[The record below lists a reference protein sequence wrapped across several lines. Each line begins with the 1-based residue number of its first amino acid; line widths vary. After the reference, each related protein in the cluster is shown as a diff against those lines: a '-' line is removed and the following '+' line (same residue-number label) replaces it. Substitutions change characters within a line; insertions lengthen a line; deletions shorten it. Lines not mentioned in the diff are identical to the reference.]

1 MSIAQLQS
9 ARAPGQAA
17 PTQVLPQQQ
26 SSTPQAI
33 TGTLSGMP
41 PQRLLAMYNNPQD
54 TTPKLAVAAA
64 YAKAIEQARL
74 MQSASGQNAIA
85 QNQAQSQ
92 QPPVVQQVMSQ
103 PIPQEPV
110 MAAYGGVMPGYAGG
124 GAVAFAD
131 GTDEQG
137 VPDFSVDVA
146 QALDA
151 MRVSEAEKTRKIDAL
166 KRQVE
171 FLESAGAPQA
181 YAKKQELQQLMGAPT
196 PKDMGRPEGL
206 TAQQI
211 ESAMISRPT
220 PSVTRP
226 AVAPIRGVAALPG
239 ASSASARVAQT
250 RRGAAPDYDSQDRA
264 LELASGNLQSAIRT
278 GAQPGEAVIA
288 GRSDL
293 RTQMLAN
300 LAAQQKEAQDYRDE
314 ITKRRDERLAQ
325 TARPIWENPE
335 ALLRIAGGMNLER
348 GKGIGSLASAAGSE
362 LGAQRKAAEEAKDRF
377 MADQRDARQLDAANR
392 AYQLA
397 IAEKQQAYAEGD
409 DQAKRAADIKVAET
423 QQNFAK
429 TKIDISEKR
438 EELGVKGL
446 SAQASMASANKQNET
461 LALLQALFPGQ
472 APSVENLAK
481 IANAR
486 QPTAAER
493 QDVAELRTLQAN
505 LQKQAE
511 NYILPKPQRD
521 AAAAQLDRVNAKLA
535 EMAGVGSPAVP
546 TGPSAAPAVGTM
558 MQGYRFKGG
567 NPADKN
573 NWEKV

>member
-74 MQSASGQNAIA
+74 MQSANGQNAIA
-85 QNQAQSQ
+85 QNQSQSQ

-137 VPDFSVDVA
+137 VPDLSDDPSLSLAERLRRRQKRAELSRQEGIGKPFAERFPGPAESMTDTGDEIA
-146 QALDA
+146 RMLARNPAPEYSNEAMRQSRQALP
-151 MRVSEAEKTRKIDAL
+151 T
-166 KRQVE
+166 
-171 FLESAGAPQA
+171 
-181 YAKKQELQQLMGAPT
+181 APT
-196 PKDMGRPEGL
+196 
-206 TAQQI
+206 
-211 ESAMISRPT
+211 
-220 PSVTRP
+220 
-226 AVAPIRGVAALPG
+226 RGVAALPG
-239 ASSASARVAQT
+239 ASSASARMSQT
-250 RRGAAPDYDSQDRA
+250 QKGFAPDYESQIRD
-264 LELASGNLQSAIRT
+264 LERSSGNVQSAIRT
-278 GAQPGEAVIA
+278 GAQPGEAVTA

-423 QQNFAK
+423 QQNLAK

-438 EELGVKGL
+438 EQLGIQRL

-535 EMAGVGSPAVP
+535 EMAGVGSAP
-546 TGPSAAPAVGTM
+546 TGGKTMTMADVQATAASSGKTVDEVKKAAIAK
-558 MQGYRFKGG
+558 GYSIQ
-567 NPADKN
+567 
-573 NWEKV
+573 

>member
-1 MSIAQLQS
+1 
-9 ARAPGQAA
+9 
-17 PTQVLPQQQ
+17 
-26 SSTPQAI
+26 
-33 TGTLSGMP
+33 
-41 PQRLLAMYNNPQD
+41 MYNNPQD

-74 MQSASGQNAIA
+74 MQSANGQNAIA

-137 VPDFSVDVA
+137 VPDFSVGVA

-151 MRVSEAEKTRKIDAL
+151 MRASEAEKTRKIDAL

-211 ESAMISRPT
+211 EAAMISRPA
-220 PSVTRP
+220 SAITRP
-226 AVAPIRGVAALPG
+226 AVAQTRGVAALPG
-239 ASSASARVAQT
+239 ASSASARVSQT
-250 RRGAAPDYDSQDRA
+250 RRGATSDYDSQDRA

-278 GAQPGEAVIA
+278 GAQPGEAVTA

-409 DQAKRAADIKVAET
+409 DQAKRAADIKVAESKY
-423 QQNFAK
+423 NLDK

-438 EELGVKGL
+438 EQFGIQRLA
-446 SAQASMASANKQNET
+446 AQAANRPTELE
-461 LALLQALFPGQ
+461 LAMSRPEEYKRAME
-472 APSVENLAK
+472 S
-481 IANAR
+481 R
-486 QPTAAER
+486 
-493 QDVAELRTLQAN
+493 
-505 LQKQAE
+505 
-511 NYILPKPQRD
+511 
-521 AAAAQLDRVNAKLA
+521 AAAQQLKK
-535 EMAGVGSPAVP
+535 SPEQVRSD
-546 TGPSAAPAVGTM
+546 TLER
-558 MQGYRFKGG
+558 Y
-567 NPADKN
+567 AD
-573 NWEKV
+573 NWEKLDFMQKNELAKQGVTNFQQYTSMRDQMARLGGAPIAQTSGKTMTMADVQATAASSGRTVDEVKKAAIAKGYSIQ